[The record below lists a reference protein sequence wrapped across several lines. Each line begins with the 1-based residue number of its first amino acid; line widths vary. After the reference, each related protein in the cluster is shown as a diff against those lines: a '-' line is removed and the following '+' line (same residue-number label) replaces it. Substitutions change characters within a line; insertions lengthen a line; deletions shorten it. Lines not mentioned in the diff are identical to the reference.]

1 MGDTP
6 GGSETI
12 VVRAAGRWWLAPSSA
27 AAPSPL
33 STAQLCQL
41 VESSALSGRSDRP
54 ARNAPPLSPSATVA
68 PQGIITGIIGGGH
81 LVTTGPGAV
90 PYPLDGVDLQLL
102 GALDGPAA
110 IADLRVPSDPAA
122 RAERV
127 AALVSAEVLRVVDTP
142 SGSTGAGSDDGQQ
155 HSSHAV
161 GAPQE
166 PRRAD
171 PPAVPDRSGHRI
183 PVYSIW
189 HPTVGPLLS
198 LAMLTAAARAHDGG
212 ALNERYEIRRPERAE
227 SCLADLATRRGPAI
241 LLLSDYVFTID
252 DNLRT
257 ARAALELAPDL
268 LVVHGG
274 PSAPKYEA
282 DADRFLDEHGDVAHV
297 LVRGEGERTIC
308 ELLDALADASAPLDV
323 GRLGSVDG
331 LSFRDPSTGATV
343 RTPDRERITD
353 LDSLPSPFLTGEFDE
368 IPLDEWSQPPYFE
381 TNRGCPYGCTFC
393 DWGSATQSRIRKFD
407 LERVTAEFE
416 WAASRGLAGTYIC
429 DANFG
434 ILPRDVEIA
443 EALAEIRGRHGAP
456 DFVTFTPAKNT
467 TRHLT
472 RILDIFRD
480 AGIATNTSISLQ
492 TTDETTLDVVGRN
505 NISTDAYLA
514 LAADLR
520 RRGHALTGDLIL
532 GLPGQSYETYRADLQ
547 FMLDHEIMPRTF
559 SLRLLPNAPINE
571 PSHRREHRIETNDS
585 GVVAST
591 ATLGPEDRRRAAR
604 LRHVE
609 AITERYGLLRHVM
622 RHLQW
627 DQGIPATRV
636 MEALLEVTDR
646 APTEHPSLAWV
657 LGYYDLFP
665 VAPFGWPAFYREVHR
680 LVVEELGAQDGS
692 ALRTALAVQEF
703 LMPRPGRSFPET
715 LELEHDYVTYFHE
728 STRELYGSGHAIA
741 PTRRL
746 AEHPPGTLT
755 VSGDPLGL
763 CTTGL
768 EFWGD
773 SRDETFEGDFQ
784 IGALAANELDSPLV
798 RLLPGIVSD
807 RGLVTRRLEAATCGV
822 PFDDVEG
829 ADDAQPE
836 QTRDATSE
844 VAPDVLV
851 RLGRLRARAADT

>member
-1 MGDTP
+1 MGDSTQ
-6 GGSETI
+6 GSATV
-12 VVRAAGRWWLAPSSA
+12 VVRSDGRWWLAPPTAST
-27 AAPSPL
+27 PTEL
-33 STAQLCQL
+33 SVQQLLDL
-41 VESSALSGRSDRP
+41 VASSALSGRAERP
-54 ARNAPPLSPSATVA
+54 ALDAPELPATATVA
-68 PQGIITGIIGGGH
+68 PHAALTGVVDGGH
-81 LVTTGPGAV
+81 LVTTGPGSV
-90 PYPLDGVDLQLL
+90 RYPLDRVDLQLL
-102 GALDGPAA
+102 DALDGPAA
-110 IADLRVPSDPAA
+110 ITELGLPSDPGA
-122 RAERV
+122 RARRV
-127 AALVSAEVLRVVDTP
+127 ATLVAAEVLRVVDPP
-142 SGSTGAGSDDGQQ
+142 SGSERVAPVEGQAHHGATS
-155 HSSHAV
+155 A
-161 GAPQE
+161 AA
-166 PRRAD
+166 PRRQRAD
-171 PPAVPDRSGHRI
+171 RPRTPDRGGDRI
-183 PVYSIW
+183 PVYSVW

-198 LAMLTAAARAHDGG
+198 LAMLTAAARSHDGG
-212 ALNERYEIRRPERAE
+212 VLNDRFEIRRPERAE
-227 SCLADLATRRGPAI
+227 SCLADLAERSGPAI
-241 LLLSDYVFTID
+241 LLCSDYVFTID
-252 DNLRT
+252 DNLHT
-257 ARAALELAPDL
+257 ARAALELVPEL

-308 ELLDALADASAPLDV
+308 ELLDALSDAPTPLDV

-331 LSFRDPSTGATV
+331 LSFRDPATGATV

-353 LDSLPSPFLTGEFDE
+353 LDALPSPFLTGEFDE

-443 EALAEIRGRHGAP
+443 EALADIRARHGAP

-571 PSHRREHRIETNDS
+571 PSHRREHRIETTDR

-627 DQGIPATRV
+627 DQDIPATRV
-636 MEALLEVTDR
+636 MEALLDVTGR
-646 APTEHPSLAWV
+646 APEEHPSLSWV
-657 LGYYDLFP
+657 VGYYDLFP
-665 VAPFGWPAFYREVHR
+665 VAPFGWAAFYRDVHR
-680 LVVEELGAQDGS
+680 LVLEELGAQDGS

-703 LMPRPGRSFPET
+703 LMPRPGRRFPET

-728 STRELYGSGHAIA
+728 STSELYRSGHAVA

-807 RGLVTRRLEAATCGV
+807 RDVVTRRLEVATCGV

-836 QTRDATSE
+836 QTREEGSE

-851 RLGRLRARAADT
+851 RLGRLRARAADN